1 MDPFEVRMQFLTLLH
16 RLNASQQSIQ
26 KVVSYA
32 LKYFSRCGDLIW
44 DCIVEECQ
52 KGSLNTR
59 INILYLL
66 DSLCEA
72 SLLSKASFGSA
83 STSSS
88 SSGNLYV
95 DFVARDLSTIVD
107 YVVPSGRE
115 GLINLMSAVQ
125 ILENWRNK
133 RVIETQKVE
142 GILSKLESQ
151 KVEMH
156 AAAASSSVQDASPNA
171 QGTSE
176 NAEYHAF
183 SRNEVFKRIEEDR
196 ERHKRLRE
204 RRWVQPLV
212 HGPQSAPILASFAPL
227 PAETSSPSIS
237 SSENLGVEEK
247 EENTSSIT
255 VPPSSG
261 PTTNPAPTSSRTAF
275 PSNAPDLPIDIEFDN
290 AWETTSDWNEDDDEA
305 IAEENSLC
313 YPNVATR
320 FDSGKGAG
328 PPPPAT
334 MKESYSSS
342 SAPPLPSG
350 PSLAR
355 TSSTPSRPP
364 GPPPAPVP
372 ASSPQQGKRPFK
384 IDRMRLN
391 KFAQFSDR
399 RGN

>member
-1 MDPFEVRMQFLTLLH
+1 
-16 RLNASQQSIQ
+16 
-26 KVVSYA
+26 
-32 LKYFSRCGDLIW
+32 
-44 DCIVEECQ
+44 
-52 KGSLNTR
+52 
-59 INILYLL
+59 
-66 DSLCEA
+66 
-72 SLLSKASFGSA
+72 
-83 STSSS
+83 
-88 SSGNLYV
+88 
-95 DFVARDLSTIVD
+95 
-107 YVVPSGRE
+107 
-115 GLINLMSAVQ
+115 
-125 ILENWRNK
+125 
-133 RVIETQKVE
+133 
-142 GILSKLESQ
+142 
-151 KVEMH
+151 MH
-156 AAAASSSVQDASPNA
+156 AAATSSAQDASSNA

-176 NAEYHAF
+176 NAESHAF

-227 PAETSSPSIS
+227 PAEMTSSIS
-237 SSENLGVEEK
+237 SSANLGAEEK
-247 EENTSSIT
+247 EENTSGVT
-255 VPPSSG
+255 VPPSSD
-261 PTTNPAPTSSRTAF
+261 PTSNPVPTSSRTVL

-305 IAEENSLC
+305 VAEENSLC
-313 YPNVATR
+313 YPNAATR

-355 TSSTPSRPP
+355 TSSTSSRPP
-364 GPPPAPVP
+364 GPPPAPAP

-384 IDRMRLN
+384 IDRMRIN
-391 KFAQFSDR
+391 KFADR

>member
-72 SLLSKASFGSA
+72 SRLSKASFGPG

-88 SSGNLYV
+88 ASGNLYV

-142 GILSKLESQ
+142 EVLSKLESQ
-151 KVEMH
+151 KAGMH
-156 AAAASSSVQDASPNA
+156 AAATSSAQDASSNA

-176 NAEYHAF
+176 NAESHAF

-227 PAETSSPSIS
+227 PAEMTSSIS
-237 SSENLGVEEK
+237 SSANLGAEEK
-247 EENTSSIT
+247 EENTSGVT
-255 VPPSSG
+255 VPPSSD
-261 PTTNPAPTSSRTAF
+261 PTSNPVPTSSRTAL

-305 IAEENSLC
+305 VAEENSLC
-313 YPNVATR
+313 YPNAATR

-355 TSSTPSRPP
+355 TSSTSSRPP
-364 GPPPAPVP
+364 GPPPAPAP

-384 IDRMRLN
+384 IDRMRIN
-391 KFAQFSDR
+391 KFADR

>member
-72 SLLSKASFGSA
+72 SRLSKASFGPG

-88 SSGNLYV
+88 ASGNLYV

-107 YVVPSGRE
+107 FVVPSGRE

-142 GILSKLESQ
+142 EVLSKLESQ
-151 KVEMH
+151 KAEMH
-156 AAAASSSVQDASPNA
+156 AVATSAQDASSNT

-176 NAEYHAF
+176 SAESHAF

-227 PAETSSPSIS
+227 PAETTSPSIPLS
-237 SSENLGVEEK
+237 ANLGA
-247 EENTSSIT
+247 EENEENMSGVT
-255 VPPSSG
+255 VPASSG
-261 PTTNPAPTSSRTAF
+261 PTSNPAPTSSPTAL
-275 PSNAPDLPIDIEFDN
+275 PSNVSDLPIDIEFDN

-305 IAEENSLC
+305 VAEENSLC
-313 YPNVATR
+313 YPNAATR
-320 FDSGKGAG
+320 FDIGKGAG
-328 PPPPAT
+328 LPPPVT
-334 MKESYSSS
+334 TKEGYSSS
-342 SAPPLPSG
+342 STPPLPSG

-355 TSSTPSRPP
+355 TSSTSSCSP
-364 GPPPAPVP
+364 GPPPAPAP

-384 IDRMRLN
+384 IDRTRIN
-391 KFAQFSDR
+391 KFADR